1 MIALEEV
8 LVADED
14 VCLPVD
20 VSIEVVDAYV
30 SFVIVCVV
38 EVAGLAIVV
47 FELEEAAKLKQK
59 AKRIKESDS
68 PFNM

>member
-8 LVADED
+8 VVADED

-38 EVAGLAIVV
+38 EVAGLANVV

-59 AKRIKESDS
+59 AKHIK
-68 PFNM
+68 

>member
-47 FELEEAAKLKQK
+47 FELEEAAKLKLK
-59 AKRIKESDS
+59 AKHIK
-68 PFNM
+68 